1 MPSMSYCMFENT
13 SSEMNQCLNKMAVSG
28 DIEDL
33 DMNQYEQAAFRMLYE
48 QCQEYIVRYR
58 ELAAEFIEE

>member
-13 SSEMNQCLNKMAVSG
+13 SREMRQVLNNMSESY
-28 DIEDL
+28 DIEYL
-33 DMNQYEQAAFRMLYE
+33 DMSEYEQRAFRDLYE
-48 QCQEYIVRYR
+48 QCQEYVVRYR

>member
-13 SSEMNQCLNKMAVSG
+13 SGEMSQVLNKMRDAR
-28 DIEDL
+28 DIDDL
-33 DMNQYEQAAFRMLYE
+33 DMNEYEQRAFRDLYE

-58 ELAAEFIEE
+58 ELATEFIEE

>member
-13 SSEMNQCLNKMAVSG
+13 SNEMGQVLNKMSQS
-28 DIEDL
+28 DSIDDL
-33 DMNQYEQAAFRMLYE
+33 DMNEYEQRAFRDLYE

>member
-13 SSEMNQCLNKMAVSG
+13 SGEMSQVINKMRDAR
-28 DIEDL
+28 DIDDL
-33 DMNQYEQAAFRMLYE
+33 DMNEYEQRAFRDLYE
-48 QCQEYIVRYR
+48 QCQKYIVRYR

>member
-13 SSEMNQCLNKMAVSG
+13 SGEMNQVLNKMSDAC
-28 DIEDL
+28 DIDDL
-33 DMNQYEQAAFRMLYE
+33 DMNEYEQRAFRDLYE

>member
-13 SSEMNQCLNKMAVSG
+13 SREMRQVLNNMSESY

-33 DMNQYEQAAFRMLYE
+33 DMSEYEQRAFRDLYE
-48 QCQEYIVRYR
+48 QCQEYVVRYR
-58 ELAAEFIEE
+58 ELATEFIEE

>member
-13 SSEMNQCLNKMAVSG
+13 SNEMGQVLDKMSESH

-33 DMNQYEQAAFRMLYE
+33 NFNEYEQRAFRNLYE
-48 QCQEYIVRYR
+48 QCQEYIARYR
-58 ELAAEFIEE
+58 ELATEFIEE

>member
-1 MPSMSYCMFENT
+1 MSYCAFENT
-13 SSEMNQCLNKMAVSG
+13 SGEMSQVLNKMRDAR
-28 DIEDL
+28 DIDDL
-33 DMNQYEQAAFRMLYE
+33 DMNEYEQRAFRDLYE

>member
-13 SSEMNQCLNKMAVSG
+13 SGEMNQVLYKMSESS
-28 DIEDL
+28 DIDDL
-33 DMNQYEQAAFRMLYE
+33 DMNEYEQHAFRALYE

>member
-1 MPSMSYCMFENT
+1 MPSMSYCVFENT
-13 SSEMNQCLNKMAVSG
+13 SGDLGQCLYKMNEAR
-28 DIEDL
+28 DIDDL
-33 DMNQYEQAAFRMLYE
+33 DMNEYEQRAFRDMYK

>member
-1 MPSMSYCMFENT
+1 MPSMSYCAFENT
-13 SSEMNQCLNKMAVSG
+13 SGEMSQLLNKMSDAR
-28 DIEDL
+28 DIDDL
-33 DMNQYEQAAFRMLYE
+33 DMNEYEQSAFRALYK

>member
-13 SSEMNQCLNKMAVSG
+13 SGEMSQVLNKMRDAR
-28 DIEDL
+28 DIDDL
-33 DMNQYEQAAFRMLYE
+33 DMNEYEQRAFRDLYE

>member
-1 MPSMSYCMFENT
+1 MPSMSYCVFENT
-13 SSEMNQCLNKMAVSG
+13 SGDLDQCLNKMSDAR
-28 DIEDL
+28 DIDDL
-33 DMNQYEQAAFRMLYE
+33 DMNEYEQLAFRKMYE

>member
-13 SSEMNQCLNKMAVSG
+13 SREMSQVLNKMSESY

-33 DMNQYEQAAFRMLYE
+33 DMSEYEQRAFRDLYE
-48 QCQEYIVRYR
+48 QCQEYVVRYR
-58 ELAAEFIEE
+58 ELATEFIEE

>member
-1 MPSMSYCMFENT
+1 MTSMSYCMFENT
-13 SSEMNQCLNKMAVSG
+13 SGEMNQVLNKMSQS
-28 DIEDL
+28 DSIDDL
-33 DMNQYEQAAFRMLYE
+33 DMNEYEQRAFRDLYE

>member
-13 SSEMNQCLNKMAVSG
+13 SGEMNQVLNKMSQS
-28 DIEDL
+28 DSIDDL
-33 DMNQYEQAAFRMLYE
+33 DMNEYEQRAFRDLYE

>member
-13 SSEMNQCLNKMAVSG
+13 SSGMNQVLNKMSESSNI
-28 DIEDL
+28 DDL
-33 DMNQYEQAAFRMLYE
+33 DMNEYEQRSFRDLYE
-48 QCQEYIVRYR
+48 QCQEYITRYR

>member
-1 MPSMSYCMFENT
+1 MPSMSYCAFENT
-13 SSEMNQCLNKMAVSG
+13 SGEMNQVINKMRDAR
-28 DIEDL
+28 DIDDL
-33 DMNQYEQAAFRMLYE
+33 DMNEYEQRAFRDLYE

>member
-1 MPSMSYCMFENT
+1 MFENT
-13 SSEMNQCLNKMAVSG
+13 ANEMNQVLNKMSQS
-28 DIEDL
+28 DSIDDL
-33 DMNQYEQAAFRMLYE
+33 DMNEYEQRAFRDLYE

>member
-13 SSEMNQCLNKMAVSG
+13 SGEMSQVLNKMSDAR
-28 DIEDL
+28 DIDDL
-33 DMNQYEQAAFRMLYE
+33 DMNEYEQRAFRDLYE

-58 ELAAEFIEE
+58 ELATEFIEE

>member
-13 SSEMNQCLNKMAVSG
+13 SGEMNQVLNKMRDAR
-28 DIEDL
+28 DIDDL
-33 DMNQYEQAAFRMLYE
+33 DMNEYEQRAFRDLYE

-58 ELAAEFIEE
+58 ELATEFIEE

>member
-13 SSEMNQCLNKMAVSG
+13 STQMNQVLNKMSESY

-33 DMNQYEQAAFRMLYE
+33 DMNEYEQRAFRDLYE
-48 QCQEYIVRYR
+48 QCQEYVVRYR
-58 ELAAEFIEE
+58 ELATEFIEE

>member
-13 SSEMNQCLNKMAVSG
+13 SGDLSQCLSKMSDATII
-28 DIEDL
+28 DDL
-33 DMNQYEQAAFRMLYE
+33 DMNEYEQRAFRDLYE

>member
-1 MPSMSYCMFENT
+1 MPSMSYCVFENT
-13 SSEMNQCLNKMAVSG
+13 SGDLGQCIDKMNEAR
-28 DIEDL
+28 DIDDL
-33 DMNQYEQAAFRMLYE
+33 DMNEYEQRAFRDMYK

>member
-1 MPSMSYCMFENT
+1 MSYCAFENT
-13 SSEMNQCLNKMAVSG
+13 SGEMSQVLNKMSDAR
-28 DIEDL
+28 DIDDL
-33 DMNQYEQAAFRMLYE
+33 DMNEYEQRAFRDLYE

>member
-13 SSEMNQCLNKMAVSG
+13 ANEMNQVLNKMSES
-28 DIEDL
+28 DSIDDL
-33 DMNQYEQAAFRMLYE
+33 DMNEYEQRAFRDLYE